1 MMRVL
6 VNSTN
11 ILGVRR
17 SGMLWLALL
26 LLLIAATPAAA
37 QKKKKDAPPPDNAT
51 LPLPDQQQVDF
62 VISEMLGAWQL
73 GDIEKMHKDYAED
86 VVVVNGIYA
95 PPVIGWTNY
104 LATYQQQRARMQRVR
119 LDRMNSYVK
128 VDGNVAWACYQWD
141 FSALVDGQM
150 STAQGQTS
158 LVLEKREAHW
168 VIVLNHTSLA
178 QGSGPRERTE
188 GGSSTDRQTFD
199 TAVDTPATHQ
209 KKNLETNRSWKRSLK
224 SASAPDIRTSRQSAA
239 AIHRRRY
246 R

>member
-104 LATYQQQRARMQRVR
+104 LAT
-119 LDRMNSYVK
+119 
-128 VDGNVAWACYQWD
+128 
-141 FSALVDGQM
+141 
-150 STAQGQTS
+150 
-158 LVLEKREAHW
+158 
-168 VIVLNHTSLA
+168 
-178 QGSGPRERTE
+178 
-188 GGSSTDRQTFD
+188 
-199 TAVDTPATHQ
+199 
-209 KKNLETNRSWKRSLK
+209 
-224 SASAPDIRTSRQSAA
+224 
-239 AIHRRRY
+239 
-246 R
+246 

>member
-178 QGSGPRERTE
+178 QGAPKAADPANAPKAEAQPTDKP
-188 GGSSTDRQTFD
+188 STQ
-199 TAVDTPATHQ
+199 Q
-209 KKNLETNRSWKRSLK
+209 
-224 SASAPDIRTSRQSAA
+224 
-239 AIHRRRY
+239 
-246 R
+246 